1 MDDITIT
8 LTKDEALVLVNWL
21 SKIDEIEALS
31 ETPEQK
37 ALWRL
42 EGYLETQ
49 LVALFDPNYKTL
61 VDSARQRLMAMY
73 GE

>member
-8 LTKDEALVLVNWL
+8 LTRDEALVLVDWL
-21 SKIDEIEALS
+21 GKIDGIQELLN
-31 ETPEQK
+31 TPEEK

-49 LVALFDPNYKTL
+49 LVELFDPNYGKL
-61 VDSARQRLMAMY
+61 VDAARQRLTE